1 VTAPTASGAEAE
13 CPENRVKA
21 LDVLSWPRVGVRS
34 PESPDRHWER
44 WPRYDG
50 KAVGTAL
57 ARYYDPS
64 TAQFLSVD
72 PDVATT
78 LSPYGY
84 VQGNPLNGTD
94 PSGDCGLWG
103 SNTCWGDAAGAI
115 VTAAKA
121 TGSAP
126 NAALPAIH
134 TAASL
139 VAGAASICAIATSW
153 TGVGGA
159 TCGAIALGA
168 AAVTAGT
175 GDILYAEGRESE
187 GQAILDTVGVG
198 LTGLGSAAEA
208 GATALRG
215 ASDTAD
221 WISGLNDIAASNA
234 PWYSKLGPWASSQ
247 LWSMGS
253 SLYGMGASGLAGI
266 SYSLSAGAFG
276 VGVAGFFG
284 GC

>member
-1 VTAPTASGAEAE
+1 
-13 CPENRVKA
+13 
-21 LDVLSWPRVGVRS
+21 
-34 PESPDRHWER
+34 
-44 WPRYDG
+44 
-50 KAVGTAL
+50 VGTAL